1 MADFPEP
8 MEFYGLFAAASVR
21 WQYPPAMSI
30 IRLPRKHYSSRRET
44 RQTMSVDDPS
54 PHTSP
59 NHRSIRS
66 FVRRGGR
73 LTPSQRKAIENYW
86 PLYGYDFQQ
95 GMPPLPGGFDT
106 IKLEIGIGNGD
117 ALIHMA
123 SGDPGSLYLGIE
135 VHEPG
140 IGHCLNQIHRLQ
152 LANLR
157 LINHD
162 AIEVLEQMIDPG
174 LLDRVLLFFPDPW
187 HKKRHHKRRIVNQ
200 RFRDLLHAALKP
212 GAEIHIATDWQD
224 YAQWIAGQFLS
235 DTRFVNCGNA
245 EACIECPE
253 YRPQTRFEQ
262 RGLRLGH
269 GVWDLLFAKR

>member
-1 MADFPEP
+1 
-8 MEFYGLFAAASVR
+8 
-21 WQYPPAMSI
+21 MS
-30 IRLPRKHYSSRRET
+30 
-44 RQTMSVDDPS
+44 DDEPS
-54 PHTSP
+54 PP
-59 NHRSIRS
+59 DHRSIRS

-73 LTPSQRKAIENYW
+73 LTPSQRKAIDSYW
-86 PLYGYDFQQ
+86 CLYGYDFQQ
-95 GMPPLPGGFDT
+95 GMPQLPGGFDA

-123 SGDPGSLYLGIE
+123 SEDRSSLYLGIE

-140 IGHCLNQIHRLQ
+140 IGRCLNRIHQLQ
-152 LANLR
+152 LTNLR

-174 LLDRVLLFFPDPW
+174 MLDRVLLFFPDPW

-200 RFRDLLHAALKP
+200 RFRDLVQRALKP
-212 GAEIHIATDWQD
+212 GAAIHIATDWQD
-224 YAQWIAGQFLS
+224 YAQWIAAQFLG
-235 DTRFVNCGNA
+235 DARFVNCGDA
-245 EACIECPE
+245 EGCIECPD

-269 GVWDLLFAKR
+269 GVWELLFAKK